1 MSDTDIKVKN
11 NPANIKNIIFLQL
24 TVIVYT
30 LSGIFGKMA
39 TDGNE
44 FMSPMFFLFLI
55 LDIGV
60 LGVYALLWQQ
70 NLKKFDLHVA
80 YANRSLAIFWSLIW
94 SALIFKDKITIY
106 NIIGTAVIIIGIVL
120 VTSNAEHE

>member
-1 MSDTDIKVKN
+1 MNGVKAEN
-11 NPANIKNIIFLQL
+11 KAANIKNIIFLQL

-44 FMSPMFFLFLI
+44 FLSPMFFLFLI

-94 SALIFKDKITIY
+94 SVLIFKDKITIY
-106 NIIGTAVIIIGIVL
+106 NIIGTAVIIAGIVL
-120 VTSNAEHE
+120 VTSDAEQQ

>member
-1 MSDTDIKVKN
+1 MSGVKAEN
-11 NPANIKNIIFLQL
+11 KAANIKNIIFLQL

-44 FMSPMFFLFLI
+44 FLSPMFFLFLI

-60 LGVYALLWQQ
+60 LGIYALLWQQ

-94 SALIFKDKITIY
+94 SVLIFKDKITIY
-106 NIIGTAVIIIGIVL
+106 NIIGTAVIIAGIVL
-120 VTSNAEHE
+120 VTSDAEQQ